1 MARAVPDEAAATWRI
16 ALIAP
21 PAASEAIEGALDA
34 FCDAVSVFEVE
45 EGRLWSVEGVAR
57 RRPDAAAVTAAVALA
72 ALSAGEVPP
81 DVAIERVPATDWLAA
96 TYTAFPPFAV
106 GPFVIHGSHVAD
118 AVPPGKLGLLI
129 DAATAFGSGEHPT
142 TEGCLRAIAR
152 LARSG
157 CRTPGRPRRILD
169 MGCGTGILAF
179 AAAKAFDAPVLA
191 CDIDPESVR
200 VTRVNARLNRLSG
213 RVRALVSNGY
223 GRREVA
229 EGGPYDLILAN
240 ILARPLAAMAAD
252 LKRHLAPGGAAILA
266 GLLARQE
273 RQVLAAHRMQGLR
286 LVHRIPVRGWP
297 TLIVAG

>member
-1 MARAVPDEAAATWRI
+1 MAPRAVPDEAAATWRV
-16 ALIAP
+16 ALQTSP
-21 PAASEAIEGALDA
+21 TASAAIEGALDA
-34 FCDAVSVFEVE
+34 FCDAVSVFEIE

-57 RRPDAAAVTAAVALA
+57 RRPDEAAVTAAVALA
-72 ALSAGEVPP
+72 AVSAGEAPP
-81 DVAIERVPATDWLAA
+81 DLTIERVPATDWLAA

-142 TEGCLRAIAR
+142 TEGCLLAIDR

-157 CRTPGRPRRILD
+157 RRPRRVLD

-179 AAAKAFDAPVLA
+179 AAAKAFGAPVLA

-200 VTRVNARLNRLSG
+200 VTRVNARMNRLSR
-213 RVRALVSNGY
+213 RVRALVSDGY
-223 GRREVA
+223 RRREVA
-229 EGGPYDLILAN
+229 DGGPYDLILAN

-252 LKRHLAPGGAAILA
+252 LKRNLAPGGVAILA

-273 RQVLAAHRMQGLR
+273 RQVLAAHHLQGLR